1 MPEERTVEIEG
12 NPIDPEQME
21 WRPVRRRPIVVH
33 AVRMDKPFMVQTLE
47 GKMRGDAG
55 DFLIR
60 GTAGE
65 YYPIKPA
72 LFSQN
77 YDADVY

>member
-1 MPEERTVEIEG
+1 MPERTVVIDG
-12 NPIDPEQME
+12 KTIDPDEME
-21 WRPVRRRPIVVH
+21 WRPVRRRPMVVR
-33 AVRMDKPFMVQTLE
+33 AVRMDKPFTVQTLE
-47 GKMRGDAG
+47 GEMRGDPG
-55 DFLIR
+55 DFLIQ
-60 GTAGE
+60 GVAGE